1 MLPPLRGPARRW
13 LLWLLAAAL
22 CLYYCWRLPAA
33 LLPGF

>member
-1 MLPPLRGPARRW
+1 MRLSDQIRGW
-13 LLWLLAAAL
+13 LLFLLAAAL